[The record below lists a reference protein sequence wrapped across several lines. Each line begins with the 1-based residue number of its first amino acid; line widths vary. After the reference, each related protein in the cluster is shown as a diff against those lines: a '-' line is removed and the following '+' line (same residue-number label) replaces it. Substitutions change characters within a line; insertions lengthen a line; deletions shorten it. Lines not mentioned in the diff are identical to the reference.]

1 MDTSALSQ
9 SWNDRKL
16 ELKLTRM
23 QTYAD
28 ALRDRIVDY
37 LSHSVNKRAH
47 EERLHKVIGSATRP
61 TDLHIPIYDFHYRW
75 FAQISGDPYPMSYYA
90 LMRYTDL
97 CEQLALHFGQTHF
110 WVSWRK
116 QNDVEYELVLNYYPD
131 GLPELKRLALEACA
145 ARKATRPPPP
155 ADIDWFYQWAPE
167 EPRTPPPPVR
177 TQTMAPPVVRR
188 KAVDMSDSPHGPVT
202 MAPPPPAYLR
212 PSRAFAG
219 TGSGGFIRE
228 YDSVEEAARDF
239 GRDLMA
245 ELEQEDHRDCDYCL
259 QFTSGE

>member
-23 QTYAD
+23 QSYAD

-37 LSHSVNKRAH
+37 LSHAVNKRAH
-47 EERLHKVIGSATRP
+47 EERLRAVIGSATHV
-61 TDLHIPIYDFHYRW
+61 TDLRIHIYNFHYRW
-75 FAQISGDPYPMSYYA
+75 FAQIRGDPYPMSYYA

-97 CEQLALHFGQTHF
+97 CDQLALHFGRTHF
-110 WVSWRK
+110 WVTWRK

-145 ARKATRPPPP
+145 ERQATRPPPP
-155 ADIDWFYQWAPE
+155 TDIEWFYQWAPE

-177 TQTMAPPVVRR
+177 TYTTVPPPVVRR
-188 KAVDMSDSPHGPVT
+188 NMSDSPDGPVT
-202 MAPPPPAYLR
+202 MAPPPPAYFR
-212 PSRAFAG
+212 SSRAYAG

-228 YDSVEEAARDF
+228 YDSVEDAGRDF
-239 GRDLMA
+239 ARDLMA
-245 ELEQEDHRDCDYCL
+245 ELEQEAPECGCGCA
-259 QFTSGE
+259 SGYDSE